1 MGLRSYFRRLKKNN
15 EGFKKVQ
22 VGNYKLTANSHH
34 LIEDYLTSHKYYSR
48 NLPRIAK
55 YLEQK
60 YPTYAIID
68 VGANIGDTIALL
80 RSAGV
85 NQMVYLIEGEHS
97 YFELL
102 QQNLKQF
109 ANFVSIHSFLGEYN
123 DIEAGVVDAKKG
135 TAKIKFEAGK
145 QTTIRKLDAVAAAY
159 AFETVKLLK
168 TDTDGFDF
176 KIIRGSYDLIR
187 KDKPVLFFEYDAAYL
202 NELDPDGN
210 KTLIDLQQMGYNKAM
225 FYDNY
230 GKLLISTSLK
240 DTQQLQQLFTYMNN
254 GDGAFPY
261 FDVCVFHLHDDALA
275 DDIIALEMAYY
286 TL

>member
-1 MGLRSYFRRLKKNN
+1 MGLRGYLRRLKKSRTP
-15 EGFKKVQ
+15 FKQVQ
-22 VGNYKLTANSHH
+22 VGSYSLIANSEH
-34 LIEDYLTSHKYYSR
+34 LIEEYLTNHKYYSR

-55 YLEQK
+55 YLESK
-60 YPTYAIID
+60 YPTYAIVD

-85 NQMVYLIEGEHS
+85 NQMVYLVEGEHT

-109 ANFVSIHSFLGEYN
+109 TNCKSIHSFLGECN
-123 DIEAGVVDAKKG
+123 DIAAGVIDAKDG
-135 TAKIKFEAGK
+135 TAKIKFETGK
-145 QTTIRKLDAVAAAY
+145 QTQIRQLDAVAVEHG
-159 AFETVKLLK
+159 FETVKLLK

-176 KIIRGSYDLIR
+176 KILRGSYDLIR

-210 KTLIDLQQMGYNKAM
+210 RTLTDLQQLGYSKAI

-230 GKLLISTSLK
+230 GKLLISTELQT
-240 DTQQLQQLFTYMNN
+240 TQQLQQLFTYMNN

-261 FDVCVFHLHDDALA
+261 FDVCLFHADDDALA
-275 DDIIALEMAYY
+275 EEIISLEMAYY
-286 TL
+286 KA